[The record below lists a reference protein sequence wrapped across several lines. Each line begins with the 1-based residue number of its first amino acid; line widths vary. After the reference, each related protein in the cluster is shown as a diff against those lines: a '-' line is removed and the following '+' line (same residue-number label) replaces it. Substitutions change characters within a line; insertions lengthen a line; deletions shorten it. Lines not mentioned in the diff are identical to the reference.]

1 MLALTRKE
9 GTPMNALRRKL
20 LLPPLVLAALACTA
34 LLAQERHAGAKDPL
48 RTADGVVG
56 ELYKLVTFE
65 AGASPD
71 WDKVKS
77 LFLKQAVVVLRTAR
91 DKTTVFSVEGFV
103 EDFVRFA
110 ERRAVKEKG
119 FSERIVHTS
128 STVYGDIAHVLVLY
142 EAHTTGSPRPPQQG
156 VDSFQLIQKDGR
168 WWIVSITNE
177 IVTADRPVPPELKR

>member
-1 MLALTRKE
+1 
-9 GTPMNALRRKL
+9 MNALRRKL
-20 LLPPLVLAALACTA
+20 VLPSVVLASLASA
-34 LLAQERHAGAKDPL
+34 VLLAQERDAGDKDSL

-77 LFLKQAVVVLRTAR
+77 LFLDQAVVVLRTGR
-91 DKTTVFSVEGFV
+91 DKQSVFSVDGFV
-103 EDFVRFA
+103 DDFVRFS
-110 ERRAVKEKG
+110 ERADVKEKG
-119 FSERIVHTS
+119 FTERIVRTKS
-128 STVYGDIAHVLVLY
+128 VIYGDIAHILVLY
-142 EAHTTGSPRPPQQG
+142 EASIPGSTRPPQHG
-156 VDSFQLIQKDGR
+156 VDSFQLVRRSGR